1 MAGATAWAPASHLQ
15 VLTSGFLCQRPGSSG
30 AGRPPR
36 SPRSQPGTRRCLMR
50 LMASVRCP
58 LGAGWKERKGAPAQ
72 RTDTSLVQGTP
83 PPVTRPCGRR
93 KEGEPQAPSALHP
106 GEPARGSRPTAHL
119 QGPKSRMHSHLS
131 RTHPSALRPVP
142 GTLGAAQRS
151 REALALAGAGSQVI
165 WLLGGGALVQTQ
177 APGMTITPPVLG
189 YRGPLP
195 GNWDPDLAGN
205 LWGRSKR
212 APRALGHFRRGRG
225 QDWGSPRAWSPG

>member
-83 PPVTRPCGRR
+83 PSGHPPLWQEERGGTAGPQCSPSRR
-93 KEGEPQAPSALHP
+93 ARAWQQANGPPSGTQKQDALPLEPNPPLCS
-106 GEPARGSRPTAHL
+106 PACP
-119 QGPKSRMHSHLS
+119 
-131 RTHPSALRPVP
+131 
-142 GTLGAAQRS
+142 
-151 REALALAGAGSQVI
+151 
-165 WLLGGGALVQTQ
+165 
-177 APGMTITPPVLG
+177 
-189 YRGPLP
+189 
-195 GNWDPDLAGN
+195 WDPGSGPAQQGGSGLGWGRLSGDLAAG
-205 LWGRSKR
+205 
-212 APRALGHFRRGRG
+212 
-225 QDWGSPRAWSPG
+225 WGSPSPDTGPRDDHHPASAWLQGTFAGELGPRLGW